1 MSKAMIST
9 TGLSTN
15 VNKHKVFLKLK
26 CGQHQTATKKTKK
39 RKKILIHLYGYMLV
53 ATV

>member
-1 MSKAMIST
+1 MILT

-15 VNKHKVFLKLK
+15 VNNKVFLKLK
-26 CGQHQTATKKTKK
+26 CGQHQPATKKKK
-39 RKKILIHLYGYMLV
+39 KKKKILIHLYGYMLV